1 MNEKNINKLQS
12 KICGIT
18 DLKTLKY
25 LIGHPY
31 PPSFIGFIV
40 NYKKSKR
47 YLGYKKLKNI
57 LEVKKKKINFVAVL
71 VKPTTKDLEN
81 ISILP
86 FDYYQ
91 IYDMS
96 PQKIKLIKNK
106 YKKKIIVALTVN
118 KKKDVEKY
126 KYYKNIADIFLFDGK
141 GYEKSLSFNHKLIK
155 NLKSKFK
162 IMLAGN
168 IQPDDNLENF
178 LEIANIID
186 ISGSLETYG
195 KKDISKIN
203 IFLNNIKKNNY
214 EN

>member
-1 MNEKNINKLQS
+1 MNENNINKLQS

-25 LIGHPY
+25 LIDHPY

-57 LEVKKKKINFVAVL
+57 LKVKKKKINFVAVL